1 MGFVAYAVDE
11 ARKSASINDFY
22 VVPEARRRGY
32 GAAMVQ
38 EVYAQLDQL
47 GVELVEL
54 NVRRDNPPDVFP
66 LLQERYR
73 VRHEQAM
80 LRRVLAPGRYRP
92 VVPKGVSRL
101 GSTDLE
107 TVQSLYADGE
117 ATGEAPDCFM
127 PAMLEHRVDD
137 GVYEGD
143 WLIAAAGTHGVAPT
157 VSVGALGHVYT
168 RCDRRGRGL
177 ASRVTS
183 AVTSHLWDMKSST
196 VVLNVR
202 ENNRAAIRVDEQLGF
217 QTRCHSYEA
226 IAAR

>member
-1 MGFVAYAVDE
+1 MASPCS
-11 ARKSASINDFY
+11 RSA
-22 VVPEARRRGY
+22 
-32 GAAMVQ
+32 
-38 EVYAQLDQL
+38 
-47 GVELVEL
+47 
-54 NVRRDNPPDVFP
+54 
-66 LLQERYR
+66 YR

-127 PAMLEHRVDD
+127 PAILEHGVDD

-157 VSVGALGHVYT
+157 VGVGALGHVYT

-196 VVLNVR
+196 VCVSMSVR
-202 ENNRAAIRVDEQLGF
+202 TTVPRFASMNSWDSRPVVTPTRPSPLGSCAS
-217 QTRCHSYEA
+217 QVTWPHGGRGGKA
-226 IAAR
+226 IAASQGTNQA